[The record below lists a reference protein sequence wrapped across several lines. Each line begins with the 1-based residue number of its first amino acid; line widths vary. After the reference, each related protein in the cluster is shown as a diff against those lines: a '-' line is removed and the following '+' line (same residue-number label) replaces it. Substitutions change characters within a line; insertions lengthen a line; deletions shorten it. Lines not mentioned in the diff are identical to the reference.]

1 MEKTYKPIVA
11 GILAIVAGAGGVIAG
26 FFLLVGIAAFNL
38 FGRSGGV
45 HIPLGVPNSIMM
57 IITVLAIPFFALA
70 VLAVVGGAFAL
81 QRRNWGL
88 ALAGSIAALIISF
101 VLGATSIVFTVLSK
115 NEFK

>member
-1 MEKTYKPIVA
+1 MEKTYKPTVA
-11 GILAIVAGAGGVIAG
+11 GILAIVAGAGGVITG
-26 FFLLVGIAAFNL
+26 FFLLVGVAAFNL
-38 FGRSGGV
+38 FGRNGI
-45 HIPLGVPNSIMM
+45 HIPLGAPNSVMLVIA
-57 IITVLAIPFFALA
+57 ILAIPFFALA

-81 QRRNWGL
+81 QRKNWGL